1 MQLANTPIK
10 QDYVLKAESDKIIVL
25 CKEESDMKKRLEDMI
40 SYVFGKY
47 DMRTG
52 IDNKIRMEK
61 LLQFCLGD
69 IESHPGLEAIFD
81 DNDKLEF
88 FVIQS
93 IIYMMR

>member
-1 MQLANTPIK
+1 MM
-10 QDYVLKAESDKIIVL
+10 
-25 CKEESDMKKRLEDMI
+25 EESNMKKRLEDMI

>member
-1 MQLANTPIK
+1 
-10 QDYVLKAESDKIIVL
+10 
-25 CKEESDMKKRLEDMI
+25 MKKRLEDMI

-47 DMRTG
+47 DMRT
-52 IDNKIRMEK
+52 DVVNKTRMEK
-61 LLQFCLGD
+61 LLQFCLDD
-69 IESHPGLEAIFD
+69 IESHPGLETIFD

>member
-1 MQLANTPIK
+1 
-10 QDYVLKAESDKIIVL
+10 
-25 CKEESDMKKRLEDMI
+25 MKKRLEDMI

-47 DMRTG
+47 DMRT
-52 IDNKIRMEK
+52 DVSNKTRMEK
-61 LLQFCLGD
+61 LLQFCFDD
-69 IESHPGLEAIFD
+69 IESHTGIETIFD

>member
-1 MQLANTPIK
+1 
-10 QDYVLKAESDKIIVL
+10 
-25 CKEESDMKKRLEDMI
+25 MKKRLEDMI

-52 IDNKIRMEK
+52 IDNKTRMEK
-61 LLQFCLGD
+61 LLQFCLND
-69 IESHPGLEAIFD
+69 IESHPGLEATFD

>member
-1 MQLANTPIK
+1 
-10 QDYVLKAESDKIIVL
+10 
-25 CKEESDMKKRLEDMI
+25 MKKRLEDMI

-61 LLQFCLGD
+61 LSQFCWGD

>member
-1 MQLANTPIK
+1 MEGNT
-10 QDYVLKAESDKIIVL
+10 
-25 CKEESDMKKRLEDMI
+25 MKKRLEDMI

-61 LLQFCLGD
+61 LLQFCWGD

>member
-1 MQLANTPIK
+1 
-10 QDYVLKAESDKIIVL
+10 
-25 CKEESDMKKRLEDMI
+25 MKKRLEDMI

-47 DMRTG
+47 DMRT
-52 IDNKIRMEK
+52 DVANKTRMEK
-61 LLQFCLGD
+61 LLQFCLDD
-69 IESHPGLEAIFD
+69 IESHPGLETIFD